1 MALKDESCVM
11 LGEVLAL
18 PLFEKS
24 KQLTA
29 LDESSRVVSSI
40 NVMLDH
46 EIVKWVTHD
55 GQMILTTGQV
65 FEALSLEEQI
75 NLFRELGM
83 RNVSALFIKI
93 EPYMKALAPEVIEV
107 CNTLKL
113 PVVDLDYDVAFSE
126 IFSVVYGMMFAK
138 QTNVLRR
145 VETLHKDMM
154 NVVVSGGTLDDIL
167 KSVHKTIPLPIFI
180 RDYYYEDTYFLK
192 NEFADDY
199 AVLYENIEGIQF
211 EGKHAKL
218 IWDLIPFKDQDIE
231 RLIIPIFVKNQVY
244 GHMVTYGK
252 GRPISSYDKL
262 GLEGASNIV
271 ALEFLKKISVQEVE
285 NKYKV
290 EFFDDL
296 ISLDEHRRSKAI
308 ERAGSF
314 RFSDGAGYGVILVS
328 VMSKQGPE
336 TSDKLL
342 KAAYLTELICKD
354 MGRPYLILTK
364 GDNIVITVML
374 KEGETSSVVKRY
386 TRYIH
391 EILKNKMKKNQV
403 KIGAGRF
410 YKGLNQVYMSLI
422 DAHKALDGAKNYLE
436 EEVVFFEEMGIY
448 KILSN
453 SAIRSELELF
463 YREVL
468 EPLVLYDLKKDTEL
482 VKTLE
487 VYFECNGNLKRMSE
501 VLFTHYNTILYRL
514 NRIQEIIQ
522 INLDDEES
530 RFSVQTALKVHKIF
544 KL

>member
-1 MALKDESCVM
+1 MKDESCVM

-192 NEFADDY
+192 NEF
-199 AVLYENIEGIQF
+199 
-211 EGKHAKL
+211 K
-218 IWDLIPFKDQDIE
+218 
-231 RLIIPIFVKNQVY
+231 
-244 GHMVTYGK
+244 
-252 GRPISSYDKL
+252 
-262 GLEGASNIV
+262 
-271 ALEFLKKISVQEVE
+271 
-285 NKYKV
+285 
-290 EFFDDL
+290 
-296 ISLDEHRRSKAI
+296 
-308 ERAGSF
+308 
-314 RFSDGAGYGVILVS
+314 
-328 VMSKQGPE
+328 
-336 TSDKLL
+336 
-342 KAAYLTELICKD
+342 
-354 MGRPYLILTK
+354 
-364 GDNIVITVML
+364 
-374 KEGETSSVVKRY
+374 
-386 TRYIH
+386 
-391 EILKNKMKKNQV
+391 
-403 KIGAGRF
+403 
-410 YKGLNQVYMSLI
+410 
-422 DAHKALDGAKNYLE
+422 
-436 EEVVFFEEMGIY
+436 
-448 KILSN
+448 
-453 SAIRSELELF
+453 
-463 YREVL
+463 
-468 EPLVLYDLKKDTEL
+468 
-482 VKTLE
+482 
-487 VYFECNGNLKRMSE
+487 
-501 VLFTHYNTILYRL
+501 
-514 NRIQEIIQ
+514 
-522 INLDDEES
+522 
-530 RFSVQTALKVHKIF
+530 
-544 KL
+544 